1 MMVICPNCGTN
12 TPEGR
17 FCERCGSRLNTILNF
32 TQEYC
37 NTLDA
42 RLIGIGFDIKRNIS
56 INPYVL
62 GIAGQ
67 KKGVKELGVLF
78 GNIIIF
84 TSVIPMDNPDPI
96 TVIQF
101 SDRIA
106 ELAKES
112 GATSHWVM
120 TLTIPVVVTETIT
133 SDMRAW
139 ITGLRM
145 DFRYNMIEFP
155 AIAVHSSRE
164 IVFSQ
169 KTGFVGAAGYPSFRG
184 FTAKYFQW

>member
-1 MMVICPNCGTN
+1 MPICPTCGRS

-17 FCERCGSRLNTILNF
+17 FCESCGSRLDTLLNF

-37 NTLDA
+37 TTLDA
-42 RLIGIGFDIKRNIS
+42 RLAGIGFATKRNIS
-56 INPYVL
+56 VNPYVL

-67 KKGVKELGVLF
+67 KKGVKELGVF
-78 GNIIIF
+78 FSMGIVF
-84 TSVIPMDNPDPI
+84 FSVMPMDNPDPAR
-96 TVIQF
+96 VIQF
-101 SDRIA
+101 SNRIA
-106 ELAKES
+106 DLAKES

-133 SDMRAW
+133 SEMRAW
-139 ITGLRM
+139 IAGLRT
-145 DFRYNMIEFP
+145 DYRYNMIVFP

-169 KTGFVGAAGYPSFRG
+169 KTGFVGAAGYPAFRA
-184 FTAKYFQW
+184 FTAQFFQW